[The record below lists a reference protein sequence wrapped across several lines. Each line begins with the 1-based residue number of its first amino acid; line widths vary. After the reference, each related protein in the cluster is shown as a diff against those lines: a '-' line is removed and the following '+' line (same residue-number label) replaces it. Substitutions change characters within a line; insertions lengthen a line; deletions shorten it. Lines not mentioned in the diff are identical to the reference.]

1 MRRKAEDKENDGYE
15 GDETVKRLAACVRN
29 RIKNL
34 SVFLKITL
42 LFGALL
48 ILAVISVA
56 GFAAHDFS
64 KVMRAKEVA
73 LGNTNMDYV
82 RRYMEEKYERICR
95 FSSSI
100 HESSISE
107 IMAEVEADPDKAFD
121 YGVINQISE
130 FSRGVCAADSDIS
143 DVILVSVNGQSYTY
157 TPKPYINVNSS
168 YAFMESKRVRQ
179 FLETGDYMYIFRNNP
194 TEYCL
199 GERGSVI
206 SFMGRIYDS
215 SLLPQKKVTGIYI
228 INIPVAV
235 MEAEGVP
242 DSTQMNGKI
251 IMKNSRGE
259 VLFEITRD
267 RGSKDKSPQAYFA
280 EEKLSDS
287 GLTVQYSLS
296 DTQLMYEI
304 RQAYYKVFW
313 IMVSAVVV
321 TLLIYHRVYR
331 VFRDRIRLILEVM
344 NKVEQGD
351 LDSRI
356 PVVSGDEFGI
366 ISNSFNTMCS
376 RLDEYIKR
384 VYEAEIQRK
393 NAEVDALQMQ
403 INPHFLYN
411 TLESIKAKAIENGD
425 EDTAERIALLGR
437 LFRWACHTD
446 DKFVILEEEL
456 EYVKTYLQLQSM
468 RYDDE
473 IEICIQ
479 TEEEYL
485 DYAVPKLILQPVVE
499 NVIKHAFRNLG
510 HSGLTGISV
519 RKKGTNLEITVYDNG
534 RGIKKEEL
542 DKIQH
547 NLRTD
552 AGQHEFGSIGIQ
564 NVNHRLK
571 LLFGA
576 GYGLQI
582 ASISEKGTAVK
593 VILPALYKEEMT
605 EYVQAADNGR

>member
-1 MRRKAEDKENDGYE
+1 MDEGYE

-29 RIKNL
+29 RVKNL
-34 SVFLKITL
+34 SAFLKITL

-48 ILAVISVA
+48 ILTVISVVA
-56 GFAAHDFS
+56 FATHDFS
-64 KVMRAKEVA
+64 KIMRAKEVA

-82 RRYMEEKYERICR
+82 RRYMEEKYERIYR
-95 FSSSI
+95 FSGSI

-107 IMAEVEADPDKAFD
+107 IMSGIEADPDKAFD
-121 YGVINQISE
+121 SGVINQISE

-199 GERGSVI
+199 GERRDVI

-228 INIPVAV
+228 INIPVTV
-235 MEAEGVP
+235 IEAEGVP

-259 VLFEITRD
+259 VLFEISRD
-267 RGSKDKSPQAYFA
+267 KEDKDESPQAYFT

-296 DTQLMYEI
+296 DNELMYEI
-304 RQAYYKVFW
+304 RRAYYKAFGVMGAAVFAT
-313 IMVSAVVV
+313 M
-321 TLLIYHRVYR
+321 LIYLGIYKM
-331 VFRDRIRLILEVM
+331 FRDRIRVILEAM
-344 NKVEQGD
+344 NKAEQGD
-351 LDSRI
+351 LDSRV
-356 PVVSGDEFGI
+356 PVVSGDEFGAI
-366 ISNSFNTMCS
+366 GNSFNNMCS
-376 RLDEYIKR
+376 RLNEYIKQ
-384 VYEAEIQRK
+384 VYETEIQRK
-393 NAEVDALQMQ
+393 NAELDALQMQ

-446 DKFVILEEEL
+446 EKFVILEEEL
-456 EYVKTYLQLQSM
+456 EYVKTYLQLQSF

-479 TEEEYL
+479 AEEEYL
-485 DYAVPKLILQPVVE
+485 DYGVPKLILQPVVE